1 MTRPRGRTKIVIR
14 ATKVR
19 VFAGSVCQTTV
30 SRGACNQINLQ
41 TFIPDAIMTPSS
53 LPGLLRGTLLGLA
66 ATLLASTAALAEPG
80 VTSDSIALGQST
92 TLSGPL
98 GDLGQEVL
106 KGSKAYFDALN
117 ARGGVNGRKI
127 VLTSKDDAYDAKK
140 TVENVEAFINGGE
153 TFALFGTF
161 GTPNN
166 EALIPVALKAGLPV
180 LVPYTGAPSIR
191 KAELVGVFNLRA
203 SYADEAEKLI
213 QHLTTIGFKKIGI
226 AYQNNSFGKEVLAAA
241 TAALEQRKLQPVA
254 TASVENNASDAAAA
268 ATKLLAAQP
277 DALVLGLAGKPTIE
291 VIKNVN
297 QTRKGLQMYALSVLA
312 TAGNLKALG
321 ADGTG
326 VAISQVVPFPS
337 NSTLPI
343 VREYQQAMKA
353 AGVTE
358 FSHLSLEGY
367 VNAKIVTEGLRRAGK
382 NLTRESLIAS
392 MQGIKGLDIGGMEV
406 SFGKGAASASRFV
419 ELTVINSQGK
429 LVK

>member
-1 MTRPRGRTKIVIR
+1 MNLPHVTANLRNILVGV
-14 ATKVR
+14 AT
-19 VFAGSVCQTTV
+19 A
-30 SRGACNQINLQ
+30 
-41 TFIPDAIMTPSS
+41 
-53 LPGLLRGTLLGLA
+53 
-66 ATLLASTAALAEPG
+66 LLANTSSLAEPG
-80 VTSDSIALGQST
+80 VTNDAITLGQST
-92 TLSGPL
+92 ALSGPL

-117 ARGGVNGRKI
+117 ARGGINGRKI
-127 VLTSKDDAYDAKK
+127 VLISKDDAYDPKK
-140 TVENVEAFINGGE
+140 TVENVEAFIAGGE

-166 EALIPVALKAGLPV
+166 EALIPVALKAGMPV
-180 LVPYTGAPSIR
+180 LMPYTGAPSIR
-191 KAELVGVFNLRA
+191 KPELVGVFNLRA

-226 AYQNNSFGKEVLAAA
+226 AYQNNSFGKEVLTAA
-241 TAALEQRKLQPVA
+241 TAALEQRQLKPVA
-254 TASVENNASDAAAA
+254 AVSVENNASDAAAA

-297 QTRKGLQMYALSVLA
+297 QSRKGLQMYALSVLA

-321 ADGTG
+321 NDGNG

-337 NSTLPI
+337 NTVMPL
-343 VREYQQAMKA
+343 VRDYQQAMKA
-353 AGVTE
+353 AGVNE

-367 VNAKIVTEGLRRAGK
+367 LNARVVAEGIRRAGR
-382 NLTRESLIAS
+382 NLSRESLITS
-392 MQGIKGLDIGGMEV
+392 LQSINRMDMGGMEIG
-406 SFGKGAASASRFV
+406 FGKGASSASKFV
-419 ELTVINSQGK
+419 ELTVINSQGR

>member
-1 MTRPRGRTKIVIR
+1 MNLPHVTANLRNILVGV
-14 ATKVR
+14 AT
-19 VFAGSVCQTTV
+19 A
-30 SRGACNQINLQ
+30 
-41 TFIPDAIMTPSS
+41 
-53 LPGLLRGTLLGLA
+53 
-66 ATLLASTAALAEPG
+66 LLASTSSLAEPG
-80 VTSDSIALGQST
+80 VTNDAITLGQT
-92 TLSGPL
+92 TALSGPL

-117 ARGGVNGRKI
+117 ARGGINGRKI
-127 VLTSKDDAYDAKK
+127 VLISKDDAYDPKK
-140 TVENVEAFINGGE
+140 TVENVEAFIAGGE

-166 EALIPVALKAGLPV
+166 EALIPVALKAGMPV
-180 LVPYTGAPSIR
+180 LMPYTGAPSIR
-191 KAELVGVFNLRA
+191 KPELVGVFNLRA

-226 AYQNNSFGKEVLAAA
+226 AYQNNSFGKEVLTAA
-241 TAALEQRKLQPVA
+241 TAALEQRQLKPVA
-254 TASVENNASDAAAA
+254 AVSVENNASDAAAA

-297 QTRKGLQMYALSVLA
+297 QSRKGLQMYALSVLA

-321 ADGTG
+321 NDGSG

-337 NSTLPI
+337 NTVMPL
-343 VREYQQAMKA
+343 VRDYQQAMKA
-353 AGVTE
+353 AGVNE

-367 VNAKIVTEGLRRAGK
+367 LNARVVAEGIRRAGR
-382 NLTRESLIAS
+382 NLSRESLITS
-392 MQGIKGLDIGGMEV
+392 LQSINRMDMGGMEIG
-406 SFGKGAASASRFV
+406 FGKGASSASKFV
-419 ELTVINSQGK
+419 ELTVINSQGR

>member
-1 MTRPRGRTKIVIR
+1 MNLPHVTANLRNILVGV
-14 ATKVR
+14 AT
-19 VFAGSVCQTTV
+19 A
-30 SRGACNQINLQ
+30 
-41 TFIPDAIMTPSS
+41 
-53 LPGLLRGTLLGLA
+53 
-66 ATLLASTAALAEPG
+66 LLASTSSLAEPG
-80 VTSDSIALGQST
+80 VTNDAITLGQST
-92 TLSGPL
+92 ALSGPL

-117 ARGGVNGRKI
+117 ARGGINGRKI
-127 VLTSKDDAYDAKK
+127 VLISKDDAYDPKK
-140 TVENVEAFINGGE
+140 TVENVEAFIAGGE

-166 EALIPVALKAGLPV
+166 EALIPVALKAGMPV
-180 LVPYTGAPSIR
+180 LMPYTGAPSIR
-191 KAELVGVFNLRA
+191 KPELVGVFNLRA

-226 AYQNNSFGKEVLAAA
+226 AYQNNSFGKEVLTAA
-241 TAALEQRKLQPVA
+241 TAALEQRQLKPVA
-254 TASVENNASDAAAA
+254 AVSVENNASDAAAA

-297 QTRKGLQMYALSVLA
+297 QSRKGLQMYALSVLA

-321 ADGTG
+321 NDGSG

-337 NSTLPI
+337 NTVMPL
-343 VREYQQAMKA
+343 VRDYQQAMKA
-353 AGVTE
+353 AGVNE

-367 VNAKIVTEGLRRAGK
+367 LNARVVAEGIRRAGR
-382 NLTRESLIAS
+382 NLSRESLITS
-392 MQGIKGLDIGGMEV
+392 LQSINRMDMGGLEIG
-406 SFGKGAASASRFV
+406 FGKGASSASKFV
-419 ELTVINSQGK
+419 ELTVINSQGR

>member
-1 MTRPRGRTKIVIR
+1 MNLPHVTANLRNILVGV
-14 ATKVR
+14 AT
-19 VFAGSVCQTTV
+19 A
-30 SRGACNQINLQ
+30 
-41 TFIPDAIMTPSS
+41 
-53 LPGLLRGTLLGLA
+53 
-66 ATLLASTAALAEPG
+66 LLASASALAEPG
-80 VTSDSIALGQST
+80 VTNDAITLGQST
-92 TLSGPL
+92 ALSGPL

-117 ARGGVNGRKI
+117 ARGGINGRKI
-127 VLTSKDDAYDAKK
+127 VLISKDDAYDPKK
-140 TVENVEAFINGGE
+140 TVENVEAFIAGGE

-166 EALIPVALKAGLPV
+166 EALIPVALKAGMPV
-180 LVPYTGAPSIR
+180 LMPYTGAPSIR
-191 KAELVGVFNLRA
+191 KPELVGVFNLRA

-226 AYQNNSFGKEVLAAA
+226 AYQNNSFGKEVLSAA
-241 TAALEQRKLQPVA
+241 TAALEQRQLKPVA
-254 TASVENNASDAAAA
+254 AVSVENNASDAAAA

-297 QTRKGLQMYALSVLA
+297 QSRKGLQMYALSVLA

-321 ADGTG
+321 NDGSG

-337 NSTLPI
+337 NTVMPL
-343 VREYQQAMKA
+343 VRDYQQAMKA
-353 AGVTE
+353 AGVNE

-367 VNAKIVTEGLRRAGK
+367 LNARVVAEGIRRAGR
-382 NLTRESLIAS
+382 NLSRESLITS
-392 MQGIKGLDIGGMEV
+392 LQSINRMDMGGMEIG
-406 SFGKGAASASRFV
+406 FGKGASSASKFV
-419 ELTVINSQGK
+419 ELTVINSQGR